1 MNRSDLQKLASLR
14 IKEAKTLLDNDHC
27 EGAYY
32 LAGYSVECALK
43 SCIAK
48 KTRRYDFPDKKL
60 VNESYKHD
68 LKALVKVAGLE
79 DRLKEEIESNREFDK
94 NWAVVKDWTEE
105 SRYKTAIMESLARDL
120 YTAIVNKKNGVLPWL
135 KKVW

>member
-14 IKEAKTLLDNDHC
+14 IKEAKTLLDNARY

-32 LAGYSVECALK
+32 LAGYAVECALK

-48 KTRRYDFPDKKL
+48 KTKRFEFPDKKL
-60 VNESYKHD
+60 TNRSYTHD
-68 LKALVKVAGLE
+68 LKDLVGASEMEGELRKRG
-79 DRLKEEIESNREFDK
+79 KSNRESEK

-105 SRYKTAIMESLARDL
+105 HRYRTDISKKLAGDL
-120 YTAIVNKKNGVLPWL
+120 SSAIVSKKYGVLTWL
-135 KKVW
+135 RNFW